1 MEVEG
6 NNAPRIYLPT
16 YLCRSISNA
25 VALGC
30 WWVPITIPIRCCCRC
45 SRRSSSTIHSSST
58 TRSIKKQM
66 EQEER
71 IYVWEQDLFDPDG
84 QLWVITMLSILM
96 APLVD
101 SFYVSPI
108 MFPDLLEKISNKQ

>member
-1 MEVEG
+1 
-6 NNAPRIYLPT
+6 
-16 YLCRSISNA
+16 
-25 VALGC
+25 
-30 WWVPITIPIRCCCRC
+30 
-45 SRRSSSTIHSSST
+45 
-58 TRSIKKQM
+58 M

-84 QLWVITMLSILM
+84 QLWVITMLSILT

>member
-1 MEVEG
+1 MGVAG
-6 NNAPRIYLPT
+6 NNDPRTYLPLQKRLKCCST
-16 YLCRSISNA
+16 WVLVSSIA
-25 VALGC
+25 
-30 WWVPITIPIRCCCRC
+30 IRIRCCCRR
-45 SRRSSSTIHSSST
+45 SRKSSSTIHSSST

-84 QLWVITMLSILM
+84 QLWVITMLSILT